1 MEKYMQ
7 RIRGNRTNSIDIFK
21 MFFCICIISLHTEF
35 LKYIDIDAKI
45 SWIIE
50 HWIFRMAVP
59 FFFVTSGYFLA
70 GKMDSTL
77 GLVKAIKSYCSR
89 LIKPLLFFE
98 SINFLLPLV
107 FMLDSKFLEKIITYI
122 KSIIPQVIF
131 YPPGALWY
139 VQASIIGAIIIGIL
153 LKFFSKRVVL
163 IIGIIAYVFALICNN
178 YYFVIDGTIVR
189 SFVDLYLSQC
199 ISARN
204 GFFVGF
210 PFLFVGVYMRCAN
223 FGIFRHKACQ
233 IITPIFFMAE
243 TVIVFIM
250 SNGIF
255 VDDGSLYFS
264 QLLMAPLLL
273 YWSMHI
279 RGLNNEKSLIIRN
292 LSTGMYFVHRIVLY
306 SLNVILTVGGVDCFR
321 WVLFPSTVV
330 ISALL
335 CAIAYNQPIAWIKN
349 MFK

>member
-1 MEKYMQ
+1 MIEMEEYKQ
-7 RIRGNRTNSIDIFK
+7 RTRGNHTNSIDIFK
-21 MFFCICIISLHTEF
+21 MFFCICIICLHTEF

-70 GKMDSTL
+70 GRMDSKL

-89 LIKPLLFFE
+89 LFRPLLFFE
-98 SINFLLPLV
+98 SINFMLPLIFV
-107 FMLDSKFLEKIITYI
+107 LHNKISERIIIYI
-122 KSIIPQVIF
+122 KSIIPQIIF

-139 VQASIIGAIIIGIL
+139 VQASIIGAVIIGIL
-153 LKFFSKRVVL
+153 LSFLSKKMVL
-163 IIGIIAYVFALICNN
+163 IIGVMTYVFALVCNN
-178 YYFVIDGTIVR
+178 YYFIIDGTIVK
-189 SFVDLYLSQC
+189 SFVDFYLSHC

-210 PFLFVGVYMRCAN
+210 PFLFVGVYMRYTS
-223 FGIFRHKACQ
+223 FGIFKHKYLQ
-233 IITPIFFMAE
+233 IITSIVFVTE

-250 SNGIF
+250 SNGVF
-255 VDDGSLYFS
+255 ADDGSLYFS

-273 YWSMHI
+273 YWAMQKKS
-279 RGLNNEKSLIIRN
+279 GLNDEKSLVIRN

-306 SLNVILTVGGVDCFR
+306 SLDIIATRGGGAMVAVDGSYFH
-321 WVLFPSTVV
+321 
-330 ISALL
+330 AH
-335 CAIAYNQPIAWIKN
+335 
-349 MFK
+349 